1 MPKIGTIFVLHIAR
15 VAEMADLQKQRGRV
29 QRGGLLAL
37 AQHGGEIIDP
47 RVGRRTLDGHGLHG
61 VDGVRNAFVILELCE
76 FLLRQRRRAAEL
88 EIGLAI
94 DVRRLNVADAVGV
107 AAVEND
113 AVAGNLL
120 VLLEV
125 EHIADMQALGRHFDH
140 VSAGQLLHQLVV
152 RFLRWWGAQKQTASA
167 LARLMSSMSS
177 RVAET
182 AKIKMSGSQV
192 VHGLFTEIALKPYAL
207 ACCLCL
213 ANLENGNQKEVAVHG
228 LTRESQNAYCILELL
243 VDVLK

>member
-47 RVGRRTLDGHGLHG
+47 RVGRRTLDGHGLHV

-94 DVRRLNVADAVGV
+94 DVRRLNVADSVSV

-152 RFLRWWGAQKQTASA
+152 RFLRWWGAQ
-167 LARLMSSMSS
+167 
-177 RVAET
+177 
-182 AKIKMSGSQV
+182 
-192 VHGLFTEIALKPYAL
+192 
-207 ACCLCL
+207 
-213 ANLENGNQKEVAVHG
+213 NENGVRLGALDVIDEFARRRDGENKDERKPGGPRIVHRDCLKTLCVSVLFVLSKPG
-228 LTRESQNAYCILELL
+228 EWQSKGSSSSW
-243 VDVLK
+243 VD

>member
-47 RVGRRTLDGHGLHG
+47 RVGRRTLDGHGLHV

-94 DVRRLNVADAVGV
+94 DVRRLNVADSVSV

-125 EHIADMQALGRHFDH
+125 EHIADMQALGWHFDH
-140 VSAGQLLHQLVV
+140 VSAGELLHQLVV
-152 RFLRWWGAQKQTASA
+152 RFLRWWGAQ
-167 LARLMSSMSS
+167 
-177 RVAET
+177 
-182 AKIKMSGSQV
+182 
-192 VHGLFTEIALKPYAL
+192 
-207 ACCLCL
+207 
-213 ANLENGNQKEVAVHG
+213 NENGVRLGALDVIDEFARRRDGEDKDERKPGGPRIVHRDCLKALCVSVLFVLSKPG
-228 LTRESQNAYCILELL
+228 EWQSKGSSSSW
-243 VDVLK
+243 VD